1 MSAFLTKAWM
11 QIALFHSTIDSVQM
25 LFFRPCSW
33 QQPAVAK
40 KNESPENCPYCRQC
54 AQCCQ
59 TTNWAGKGSNV
70 LCGLPTETQ
79 HFLTLFPPFSGST
92 SLRLLMMQFGKE
104 QKAYFQLM
112 TPPTTPPLG
121 SWQKWAVMQLP
132 RERIKKWV
140 ET

>member
-1 MSAFLTKAWM
+1 M

-25 LFFRPCSW
+25 LFFPTL
-33 QQPAVAK
+33 QLAAAVAK
-40 KNESPENCPYCRQC
+40 KNESPENCLYCRQST
-54 AQCCQ
+54 QCCQ
-59 TTNWAGKGSNV
+59 TTSWAGKGSNV

-112 TPPTTPPLG
+112 TPPQQSPPWG
-121 SWQKWAVMQLP
+121 VGKN
-132 RERIKKWV
+132 ER
-140 ET
+140 